1 MGGAK
6 SLPLVGSSSALLN
19 ATVVSG
25 RRVSPGSEKSGP
37 VAGRYQ

>member
-6 SLPLVGSSSALLN
+6 SLLLVGFSSALLN

-25 RRVSPGSEKSGP
+25 LRVSPGSEKTGP
-37 VAGRYQ
+37 VAGRFQ